1 MSLVSLIV
9 HGLSAMSIYTDKI
22 FIRVLLAA
30 GFVAGMAGLGIAAV
44 TAIRVATDFAVP
56 GWATTAAGDLAIILA
71 QTLVVVVAAS
81 LTVLAG
87 RSNRPIVPI
96 VDCLCFVAE
105 RERCRLDHRGAAVAS
120 VRPAA

>member
-71 QTLVVVVAAS
+71 ADIGCRGRGEPDR
-81 LTVLAG
+81 AG
-87 RSNRPIVPI
+87 RAQQPADRA
-96 VDCLCFVAE
+96 D
-105 RERCRLDHRGAAVAS
+105 CRLPVLCRRA
-120 VRPAA
+120 